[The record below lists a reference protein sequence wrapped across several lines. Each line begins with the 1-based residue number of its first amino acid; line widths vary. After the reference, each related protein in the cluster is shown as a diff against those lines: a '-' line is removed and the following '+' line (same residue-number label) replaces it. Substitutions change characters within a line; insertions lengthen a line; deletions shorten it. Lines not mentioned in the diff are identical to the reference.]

1 MRSVILQKGMIYML
15 ILLEELKTQG
25 VSLTKIDNV
34 TYAAAIDVDGETLN
48 AEYKINYKGDS
59 SIKRMGERIEKR
71 ADASKMQL
79 NTVEL
84 AVDTSNE
91 NKLILLAIHIHTK

>member
-1 MRSVILQKGMIYML
+1 ML
-15 ILLEELKTQG
+15 ILLEELETQG
-25 VSLTKIDNV
+25 VNLTRTDNV

-48 AEYKINYKGDS
+48 AEYKINDTSDS
-59 SIKRMGERIEKR
+59 TIKRMAERIEKR
-71 ADASKMQL
+71 AYVSKMKT

-91 NKLILLAIHIHTK
+91 NKLILLAIHIHTR